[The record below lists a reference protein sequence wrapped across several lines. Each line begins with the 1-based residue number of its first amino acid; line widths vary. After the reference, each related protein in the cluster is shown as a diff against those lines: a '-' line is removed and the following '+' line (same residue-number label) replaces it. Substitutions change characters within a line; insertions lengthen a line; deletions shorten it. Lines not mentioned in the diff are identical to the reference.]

1 MANNLKNL
9 DPAQIEKITGFAQ
22 QVKAIRHIK
31 QIYNENENKEPA
43 LQLDGEAT
51 PDQVKYLKS
60 IPKQELQRMGFGDL
74 DFEASEDF
82 LSESSFS
89 EGDFQL
95 LMKDNFFEIMQ
106 DIQNDI
112 SKKDDQKLK
121 TEKHNSV
128 QSKKSLHLEDADT
141 QSAYSGCSAFKMPK
155 YDSSLSYDTEF
166 YNLFIQN

>member
-1 MANNLKNL
+1 M
-9 DPAQIEKITGFAQ
+9 
-22 QVKAIRHIK
+22 
-31 QIYNENENKEPA
+31 

-141 QSAYSGCSAFKMPK
+141 
-155 YDSSLSYDTEF
+155 
-166 YNLFIQN
+166 

>member
-1 MANNLKNL
+1 MDKCPSTVSSYVGGFLAPQNDKSADRRQNSAKQHITEMANNLKNL

-89 EGDFQL
+89 EGDF
-95 LMKDNFFEIMQ
+95 
-106 DIQNDI
+106 
-112 SKKDDQKLK
+112 
-121 TEKHNSV
+121 
-128 QSKKSLHLEDADT
+128 
-141 QSAYSGCSAFKMPK
+141 
-155 YDSSLSYDTEF
+155 
-166 YNLFIQN
+166 